1 MTSLLEVSVTRRPRY
16 RGPLLHANNR
26 ARPYELGTLAVG
38 SLAGGRLWQGALGN
52 WGCVVSRELLARRQ
66 RRRAGHHPGDH
77 GRDPRRGKHEV
88 PGRGGYAGG
97 RGSAAGLGGL
107 GPHDRLSRDSAR
119 DRTGESL
126 RATRWAVQVT
136 RWNVRLC
143 YANLIAQAVLLAVS
157 LAALAYG
164 LDLVPLW
171 LAIVVAVG
179 GVGLLAWTLLRGAG
193 IRDGVERAIRLAPS
207 GDEYQYPGP
216 GWGGAVDR

>member
-1 MTSLLEVSVTRRPRY
+1 MPTTERARTNLARWQLEALLVLAYGKAHWKTAGVSFHENFWLAASAAAPVITLAIVVAIPDAANMRFRAAGAMRAAEGQRRVSEVS
-16 RGPLLHANNR
+16 
-26 ARPYELGTLAVG
+26 
-38 SLAGGRLWQGALGN
+38 
-52 WGCVVSRELLARRQ
+52 
-66 RRRAGHHPGDH
+66 
-77 GRDPRRGKHEV
+77 
-88 PGRGGYAGG
+88 
-97 RGSAAGLGGL
+97 
-107 GPHDRLSRDSAR
+107 GPHDRPSRDSAG
-119 DRTGESL
+119 DRAGESL

-136 RWNVRLC
+136 RWNVQLC

-164 LDLVPLW
+164 LDLVPPW

-216 GWGGAVDR
+216 GWGGAVDG

>member
-1 MTSLLEVSVTRRPRY
+1 LARWQLEALLVLAYGKAHWKTAGVSFHENFWLAASAAAPVITLAIVVAIPDAANMRFRAAGAMRAAEGQRRVSEVS
-16 RGPLLHANNR
+16 
-26 ARPYELGTLAVG
+26 
-38 SLAGGRLWQGALGN
+38 
-52 WGCVVSRELLARRQ
+52 
-66 RRRAGHHPGDH
+66 
-77 GRDPRRGKHEV
+77 
-88 PGRGGYAGG
+88 
-97 RGSAAGLGGL
+97 
-107 GPHDRLSRDSAR
+107 GPHDRPSRDSAR

-164 LDLVPLW
+164 LDLVPPW

-179 GVGLLAWTLLRGAG
+179 GVGRLAWTLLRGAG

-207 GDEYQYPGP
+207 GDGYQYPGP